1 MSWLPNSQY
10 WRLSQIL
17 RNRHIQLCSLIL
29 VSNFFGRA
37 IF

>member
-10 WRLSQIL
+10 WRLNQIL